1 MLDAFPP
8 HGVQETMAPARAP
21 RQLGPFSFRN
31 PAFEIRTVSKIEQ
44 RGAAQ
49 CDRVAADAIAD
60 LRHPEI
66 RRPRC
71 VTRVEAVLLISAEI
85 DSVCTGHV
93 GGFFQERSPAI
104 EPEAALLA

>member
-8 HGVQETMAPARAP
+8 LDVRVTTAPVRAP

-44 RGAAQ
+44 RRAAEY
-49 CDRVAADAIAD
+49 DRVATDAIAD

-66 RRPRC
+66 RRPQC
-71 VTRVEAVLLISAEI
+71 LARVEAVLLMARRPLPAMARSLEENY
-85 DSVCTGHV
+85 CERNGWNGH
-93 GGFFQERSPAI
+93 
-104 EPEAALLA
+104 